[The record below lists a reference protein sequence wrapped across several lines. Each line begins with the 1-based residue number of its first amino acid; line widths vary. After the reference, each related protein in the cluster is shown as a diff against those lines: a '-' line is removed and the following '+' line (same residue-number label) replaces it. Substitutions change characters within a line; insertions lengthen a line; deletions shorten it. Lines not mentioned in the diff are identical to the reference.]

1 MHLELNLEAIKSI
14 VIVSTV
20 RMTHKTNK
28 IKKTKSN
35 KSINS
40 IDENQWNARAS
51 QVRAHSFVRHREMG
65 FYLISKYI
73 HCCRSVSGNC
83 FLI

>member
-28 IKKTKSN
+28 IKKPNRINQLIQLMKMSGTRARHKS
-35 KSINS
+35 
-40 IDENQWNARAS
+40 E
-51 QVRAHSFVRHREMG
+51 HTH
-65 FYLISKYI
+65 L
-73 HCCRSVSGNC
+73 
-83 FLI
+83 

>member
-28 IKKTKSN
+28 IKKPNRINQLIQLMKISGTRARHKS
-35 KSINS
+35 
-40 IDENQWNARAS
+40 E
-51 QVRAHSFVRHREMG
+51 HTH
-65 FYLISKYI
+65 L
-73 HCCRSVSGNC
+73 
-83 FLI
+83 